1 MTKKNPKIFLEDILD
16 SIEKIE
22 DYAKNTTEKRFLDN
36 CEKQDAI
43 MKRLEVIGEAV
54 KNVPKKIKTDNPEIP
69 WKQIS
74 GMRDVLI
81 HEYFGV
87 IMERVWDTVRDDI
100 PKLKNQ
106 IRKLLE
112 SFNRTDP

>member
-1 MTKKNPKIFLEDILD
+1 MSRKNHKIFLQDILE
-16 SIEKIE
+16 SIERIE
-22 DYAKNTTEKRFLDN
+22 QYTMGKTEDEFLDN

-54 KNVPKKIKTDNPEIP
+54 KNIPKKIKEKYPDIP
-69 WKQIS
+69 WKRIA

-87 IMERVWDTVRDDI
+87 TMERVWNTAKNDI
-100 PKLKNQ
+100 PKLKKQ
-106 IRKLLE
+106 ILELLE
-112 SFNRTDP
+112 E

>member
-1 MTKKNPKIFLEDILD
+1 MTRKNAGIFLQDILE

-22 DYAKNTTEKRFLDN
+22 HYTKSTSLEEFLGDD
-36 CEKQDAI
+36 EKQDAI

-54 KNVPKKIKTDNPEIP
+54 KNIPDEVKKKNSTIP
-69 WKQIS
+69 WKDMA

-87 IMERVWDTVRDDI
+87 RMERVWDTAKNDI
-100 PKLKNQ
+100 PKLKKS
-106 IRKLLE
+106 IAKLLE
-112 SFNRTDP
+112 